1 MRTLLLLAAL
11 IGGCT
16 DEAKDDDTD
25 LVETDPPDSDEPDD
39 TETDVDPGQAY
50 TVTGYVASVP
60 YGAETA
66 GRPPWVILLNP
77 VVGSLVAPDN
87 GHAFVQCLTFECGD
101 LRPITMVEMLCRLG
115 DQADPFGR
123 EICQLVE
130 VVP

>member
-1 MRTLLLLAAL
+1 MRTLILLAAL

-16 DEAKDDDTD
+16 DDTEAVIDDTD
-25 LVETDPPDSDEPDD
+25 LEDSDTDAPD
-39 TETDVDPGQAY
+39 VGQAY

-60 YGAETA
+60 YGTDDDGE
-66 GRPPWVILLNP
+66 PPWLVLLNP

-87 GHAFVQCLTFECGD
+87 GHTYVQCLTYECGE
-101 LRPITMVEMLCRLG
+101 LRPITLVELLCRVG

-130 VVP
+130 VIP